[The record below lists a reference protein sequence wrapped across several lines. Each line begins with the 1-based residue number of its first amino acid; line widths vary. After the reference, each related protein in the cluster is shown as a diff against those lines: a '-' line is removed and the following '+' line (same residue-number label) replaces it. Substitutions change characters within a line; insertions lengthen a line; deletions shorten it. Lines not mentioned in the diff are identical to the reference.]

1 MLHRPTSNQLKKSG
15 CKNCEEIMQVRGST
29 DRISVCTTTYF
40 DGIIAVIDP
49 ESSWVARWQ
58 RMSEFLVLHLAWS
71 PSQRVPEGI
80 EVELKSRGIKYRS
93 RDQTDQD

>member
-1 MLHRPTSNQLKKSG
+1 MK
-15 CKNCEEIMQVRGST
+15 GSP

-58 RMSEFLVLHLAWS
+58 RTGESQQVFASLA
-71 PSQRVPEGI
+71 P
-80 EVELKSRGIKYRS
+80 Y
-93 RDQTDQD
+93 